1 LNVFHS
7 PARRALL
14 CAAAL
19 LLSTSPTVWAQPKDG
34 LPTPGPA
41 LKATPAPAATT
52 PAGVRT
58 INWDD
63 LVPKD
68 WDPMKEFK
76 GVDMNAFND
85 ADPRAAAMMKK
96 LREVWDNAP
105 VNPALVGQSVR
116 IPGFAVPLEE
126 GKDGVK
132 EFLLVPYF
140 GACVHSPPPPANQ
153 IIHVLPKAAAKL
165 RSMDAV
171 WITGTLVTVK
181 TDSYMGAA
189 SYRVEATSVAPYAD
203 KPR

>member
-1 LNVFHS
+1 MLHS
-7 PARRALL
+7 SVRRAAL
-14 CAAAL
+14 CAVAW
-19 LLSTSPTVWAQPKDG
+19 LSFTAPTAWAQAKDG
-34 LPTPGPA
+34 LPTPGPV
-41 LKATPAPAATT
+41 LKATPAPAATV

-105 VNPALVGQSVR
+105 VNPALVGQTVR

-189 SYRVEATSVAPYAD
+189 SYRVEATAVAPYAE